1 MNTVNYFLQR
11 NVSEKYAKKKPLKEM
26 ARCLLANKSFC
37 GGGVLQ
43 VIENSMTEEQINAI
57 GYEYALHPENFEK
70 ESEMEIKC
78 EQVGNLTGGKW
89 DKMHDIAKRVYGT
102 DGLAPKMH
110 TCGGGNLEPKIAEP
124 LVGRIYQQVRAD
136 SSVLGT
142 LTRNCGADL
151 KRNGQGI
158 IYPLALDEQ
167 NQYIRQDGI
176 VGTLT
181 TAVSSPKHNN
191 RVIEPT
197 APNYRIRKL
206 TPKECG
212 RLMGVKDKDIDKISK
227 NQSNSSQYHL
237 YGDSIVVPVLVG
249 IFAQMLGFDSE
260 TEIRKTVKQI
270 KGEINNG
277 KT

>member
-1 MNTVNYFLQR
+1 MNKDVLVADGKTMKFR
-11 NVSEKYAKKKPLKEM
+11 NDT
-26 ARCLLANKSFC
+26 CCGTLLTNGNFT
-37 GGGVLQ
+37 GTGV
-43 VIENSMTEEQINAI
+43 QIVAI
-57 GYEYALHPENFEK
+57 PVVGIKK

-102 DGLAPKMH
+102 DGLAPTMH
-110 TCGGGNLEPKIAEP
+110 TC
-124 LVGRIYQQVRAD
+124 
-136 SSVLGT
+136 
-142 LTRNCGADL
+142 
-151 KRNGQGI
+151 
-158 IYPLALDEQ
+158 
-167 NQYIRQDGI
+167 
-176 VGTLT
+176 GTLT

-191 RVIEPT
+191 RVIEPNLKKKMCNELLQQGKVQENDVIRHSYT
-197 APNYRIRKL
+197 NSRMNGEMKDIQQNNMSPTIDTRADCLGVCTNYRIRKL

-260 TEIRKTVKQI
+260 TEIRRTVKQI
-270 KGEINNG
+270 KGDI
-277 KT
+277 

>member
-43 VIENSMTEEQINAI
+43 VIENSMPEEQINAI

-102 DGLAPKMH
+102 DGLAPTMH
-110 TCGGGNLEPKIAEP
+110 TCGCGNLEPKIAEP
-124 LVGRIYQQVRAD
+124 L
-136 SSVLGT
+136 
-142 LTRNCGADL
+142 
-151 KRNGQGI
+151 
-158 IYPLALDEQ
+158 ALDEQ
-167 NQYIRQDGI
+167 NKYIRQDGTC
-176 VGTLT
+176 GTLT
-181 TAVSSPKHNN
+181 TDGSSPKHNN

-249 IFAQMLGFDSE
+249 IFAQMLGLDSE
-260 TEIRKTVKQI
+260 TEIRKTVNQI
-270 KGEINNG
+270 KGDI
-277 KT
+277 

>member
-1 MNTVNYFLQR
+1 
-11 NVSEKYAKKKPLKEM
+11 
-26 ARCLLANKSFC
+26 
-37 GGGVLQ
+37 
-43 VIENSMTEEQINAI
+43 MTEEQINAI

-124 LVGRIYQQVRAD
+124 LVGRIYQQVEPD

-167 NQYIRQDGI
+167 SQYIRQDGI

-181 TAVSSPKHNN
+181 TDGSSPKHNN

-212 RLMGVKDKDIDKISK
+212 RLMGVKDKDIDKIAK

-249 IFAQMLGFDSE
+249 IFAQMLGLDSE
-260 TEIRKTVKQI
+260 TEIRKTVNQI
-270 KGEINNG
+270 KGDI
-277 KT
+277 

>member
-43 VIENSMTEEQINAI
+43 VIENSMTEEQINAL
-57 GYEYALHPENFEK
+57 GYEYSLHPEKYEK
-70 ESEMEIKC
+70 ESEMEEIKC

-102 DGLAPKMH
+102 DGLAPTMH

-124 LVGRIYQQVRAD
+124 L
-136 SSVLGT
+136 
-142 LTRNCGADL
+142 
-151 KRNGQGI
+151 
-158 IYPLALDEQ
+158 ALDEQ
-167 NQYIRQDGI
+167 NKYIRQDGI

-181 TAVSSPKHNN
+181 TDGSSPKHNN

-197 APNYRIRKL
+197 TPNYRIRKL
-206 TPKECG
+206 TPRECF
-212 RLMGVKDKDIDKISK
+212 RLQGVKDKDIDKIMA
-227 NQSNSSQYHL
+227 NQSNSSGYHL
-237 YGDSIVVPVLVG
+237 AGDSICATVLVG
-249 IFAQMLGFDSE
+249 IFAQMFGLDSE
-260 TEIRKTVKQI
+260 TEIRKTVNQI
-270 KGEINNG
+270 KGDI
-277 KT
+277 

>member
-1 MNTVNYFLQR
+1 
-11 NVSEKYAKKKPLKEM
+11 
-26 ARCLLANKSFC
+26 
-37 GGGVLQ
+37 
-43 VIENSMTEEQINAI
+43 MTEEQINAI

>member
-1 MNTVNYFLQR
+1 
-11 NVSEKYAKKKPLKEM
+11 
-26 ARCLLANKSFC
+26 
-37 GGGVLQ
+37 
-43 VIENSMTEEQINAI
+43 MTEEQINAI

-102 DGLAPKMH
+102 DGLAPTMH

-124 LVGRIYQQVRAD
+124 LVGRIYQQVEPD

-167 NQYIRQDGI
+167 SQYIRQDGI

-181 TAVSSPKHNN
+181 TDGSSPKHNN

-212 RLMGVKDKDIDKISK
+212 RLMGVKDKDIDKIAK

-249 IFAQMLGFDSE
+249 IFAQMLGLDSE
-260 TEIRKTVKQI
+260 TEIRKTVNQI
-270 KGEINNG
+270 KGDI
-277 KT
+277 